1 VLRDIWQL
9 LACFLQLSQMT
20 VDDDAKSEEDL
31 LNRMEEDNENLP
43 RDGIK

>member
-9 LACFLQLSQMT
+9 LGGVISAVSQMT

-31 LNRMEEDNENLP
+31 LNRMGETM
-43 RDGIK
+43 KFT